1 MSTVINNCPG
11 TLKEGV
17 PTYSKTALNRL
28 FNGRKVSHT
37 LPYES
42 PATNANTEELFKE
55 NKKRLSI
62 SGVQEKFSVLL
73 EKNKLRLIN
82 EGEQGQYI
90 LKPIPNVGTRTDQ
103 MPANEHLSM
112 QLARQVFGIETA
124 ENGLVFFKNGD
135 PAYITKRFDVEDD
148 GTKWAIED
156 FASLAGRTPQ
166 THGTD
171 FKYTGSYLELFE
183 QLKKHVPAYQ
193 VEAIKLFKLLLFN
206 YLISNGD
213 AHFKN
218 FSLIETALG
227 DFKLSPVYDILN
239 SRIHIDDKDFALEDG
254 LLPPD
259 KTSGKVTE
267 QFFKLAELAGIPE
280 KQSAKVFKAITSNK
294 VKVLALIE
302 LSYLDE
308 KAKRNYAQAYQTR
321 LKKLLRPEES
331 LRMLIL

>member
-1 MSTVINNCPG
+1 MSNPIIINNCPS
-11 TLKEGV
+11 TLKQGLN
-17 PTYSKTALNRL
+17 TYSKTALNRL
-28 FNGRKVSHT
+28 FYGRKVSPT

-42 PATNANTEELFKE
+42 PVTNSITEELFKE

-90 LKPIPNVGTRTDQ
+90 LKPIPNVGIRSEQ

-112 QLARQVFGIETA
+112 QIAHQVFKIETA

-135 PAYITKRFDVEDD
+135 PAYITKRFDVQED
-148 GTKWAIED
+148 GNKWAIED
-156 FASLAGRTPQ
+156 FATLAGRTPQ

-171 FKYTGSYLELFE
+171 FKYSGNYLQLFE
-183 QLKKHVPAYQ
+183 LLKKYVPAYP
-193 VEAIKLFKLLLFN
+193 VEAIKLFKLILFN

-227 DFKLSPVYDILN
+227 DFKLSPAYDLLN
-239 SRIHIDDKDFALEDG
+239 SKIHIEDRDFAFEGG
-254 LLPPD
+254 LLPID
-259 KTSGKVTE
+259 KSEGKVTE
-267 QFFKLAELAGIPE
+267 QFFKLAELAGISK
-280 KQSAKVFKAITSNK
+280 KQYEKVFKSMTTNQE
-294 VKVLALIE
+294 KVLSLIE
-302 LSYLDE
+302 LSYLD
-308 KAKRNYAQAYQTR
+308 KKTKKNYAQWYHTK
-321 LKKLLRPEES
+321 LKKLLRA
-331 LRMLIL
+331 